1 MEQASTCQCRITSGA
16 AECELVGQGF
26 DVVDDVGDLF
36 VDEIVVGHHRG
47 VTDTLLLVGIFD
59 RLDEVLAVDD
69 TGFAALEGNGLADDA
84 LPRWART
91 ATKVGAMTR
100 CATRLLGQLQ
110 TPFG

>member
-1 MEQASTCQCRITSGA
+1 MAPESTYRCRITSSVT
-16 AECELVGQGF
+16 ECELVGQGF

-36 VDEIVVGHHRG
+36 VGEIVVGHHRG
-47 VTDTLLLVGIFD
+47 VTDTLLLVGRLD

-69 TGFAALEGNGLADDA
+69 ARLAALERNGLADDA
-84 LPRWART
+84 LPGWART

-110 TPFG
+110 TSLG